1 MGAESVRPKR
11 ARGVLKTAPMNAA
24 AFGAKRAFHGF
35 LRVTRKPLASVGL
48 TAARFDMLYVLF
60 SRAGADRCRPAIAQR
75 ELRAALGVCASVV
88 SRMVRALER
97 LGLLIRRRSLYDG
110 RQIDL
115 SLTLRGWARI
125 HAARRWLLRGM
136 QRIVLEAIC
145 FGRHTDPME
154 CLEHM
159 ERLESYLSALRSH
172 FFDRAT
178 LYYPWGHPDD

>member
-1 MGAESVRPKR
+1 
-11 ARGVLKTAPMNAA
+11 VLKTAPMNAV

-60 SRAGADRCRPAIAQR
+60 SQTGADRCRRSITQR
-75 ELRAALGVCASVV
+75 ELRAALGVCPSVV

-97 LGLLIRRRSLYDG
+97 LGMVARRRSPYDG

-115 SLTLRGWARI
+115 SLTPRGWACI
-125 HAARRWLLRGM
+125 HGARRWLLRGM
-136 QRIVLEAIC
+136 QRFVVEAIC
-145 FGRHTDPME
+145 FGRHADPME
-154 CLEHM
+154 CLLHM
-159 ERLESYLSALRSH
+159 EQLEAYLGVLRRH
-172 FFDRAT
+172 FFDTAT